1 MSFHLVVGNG
11 PAGAATAELLAAQ
24 GRRVRVVSRSEQPP
38 RPGVEHVRLDA
49 ADAAALTAV
58 AAGAAAVINCA
69 CPPYHRWPQEWP
81 ALASSVLA
89 AAEASGAVLVT
100 LGNLYA
106 YGPVDG
112 AFTED
117 LPLAAAGPK
126 GRARAAVWSQ
136 AWEAHQRGRVRM
148 TEARSSDFFGP
159 GVTDGGHLAGRVMP
173 QLLQGKTI
181 RGMGDPDAAHS
192 WTYLPDVART
202 LARLAREEQA
212 WGRAWHVP
220 TAPALSAR
228 AMIGKLAAQAG
239 VAVPPLRPVPAAVLR
254 VGSVTSPLLRE
265 LREVRYQFDRPFVV
279 DSSAYSA
286 RFGEEPTPLDDQI
299 QTTAAWWRQRVGL
312 PTAG

>member
-11 PAGAATAELLAAQ
+11 PAGAATAELLAGQ
-24 GRRVRVVSRSEQPP
+24 GHRVRVVCRSDQRP
-38 RPGVEHVRLDA
+38 RPGIEHVKLDA
-49 ADAAALTAV
+49 TDSAALAAV
-58 AAGAAAVINCA
+58 ADGAASVVNCA
-69 CPPYHRWPQEWP
+69 CPPYHRWPREWP

-100 LGNLYA
+100 LGNLYV

-117 LPLAAAGPK
+117 LPLAAAGAK
-126 GRARAAVWSQ
+126 GRTRAAVWSQ
-136 AWEAHQRGRVRM
+136 AWEAHRTGRVRT

-159 GVTDGGHLAGRVMP
+159 GVTAGGHLAGRVMP
-173 QLLQGKTI
+173 RLL
-181 RGMGDPDAAHS
+181 RGRTVRVMGDPDAPHS

-202 LARLAREEQA
+202 LARLAQEEQA

-239 VAVPPLRPVPAAVLR
+239 VTAPPVRPVPAAVLR
-254 VGSVTSPLLRE
+254 VGSVTSPLVRE

-286 RFGEEPTPLDDQI
+286 SFGEEATPLDDQI
-299 QTTAAWWRQRVGL
+299 QTTVAWWRQRVGP

>member
-1 MSFHLVVGNG
+1 MSLHLVVGNG
-11 PAGAATAELLAAQ
+11 PAGAATAELLAGQ
-24 GRRVRVVSRSEQPP
+24 GHQVRVVSRSDQQP
-38 RPGVEHVRLDA
+38 RPGIEHVKLDA
-49 ADAAALTAV
+49 TDTPALSAAAD
-58 AAGAAAVINCA
+58 GAAAVINCA

-117 LPLAAAGPK
+117 LPLAAAGSK
-126 GRARAAVWSQ
+126 GRTRAAVWTQ
-136 AWEAHQRGRVRM
+136 AWEAHQKGRVRM
-148 TEARSSDFFGP
+148 TEARPSDFFGP
-159 GVTDGGHLAGRVMP
+159 EVTSGGHLAGRVMP
-173 QLLQGKTI
+173 QLVQGKPI
-181 RGMGDPDAAHS
+181 RVMGDPDVPHS

-202 LARLAREEQA
+202 LARLAQEEQA
-212 WGRAWHVP
+212 WGQAWHVP
-220 TAPALSAR
+220 TAPALSTR

-239 VAVPPLRPVPAAVLR
+239 VKTPTVRPVPAAVLR
-254 VGSVTSPLLRE
+254 VGSVASPLLRE

-286 RFGEEPTPLDDQI
+286 RFAQEPTPLDDQI
-299 QTTAAWWRQRVGL
+299 QTTVAWWRQRVGL
-312 PTAG
+312 PMAG

>member
-1 MSFHLVVGNG
+1 MSLHLVVGNG
-11 PAGAATAELLAAQ
+11 PAGAATAELLAGQ
-24 GRRVRVVSRSEQPP
+24 GHQVRVVSRSDQQP
-38 RPGVEHVRLDA
+38 RAGIEHVKLDA
-49 ADAAALTAV
+49 TDTAALTAA

-112 AFTED
+112 ALTED
-117 LPLAAAGPK
+117 LPLAATGPK
-126 GRARAAVWSQ
+126 GSTRAAVWAQ

-148 TEARSSDFFGP
+148 TEARPSDFFGP

-181 RGMGDPDAAHS
+181 RVMGNPDAPHS

-202 LARLAREEQA
+202 LARLAQEEQA

-220 TAPALSAR
+220 TAPALSTR
-228 AMIGKLAAQAG
+228 AMIGELAARAG
-239 VAVPPLRPVPAAVLR
+239 VTAPAVRPVPAAVLR
-254 VGSVTSPLLRE
+254 AASVTSPLLRE

-286 RFGEEPTPLDDQI
+286 RFGEGPTPPDDQI
-299 QTTAAWWRQRVGL
+299 QTTVAWWRQRVGL